1 MEQVSLSGMGSHSLL
16 EKKELEKGEKKLS
29 LLIIRCGIFCV
40 FDGGGATSARHNIFV
55 IKQFALARQHKFT
68 WVT

>member
-29 LLIIRCGIFCV
+29 LLIIRCGIFHV
-40 FDGGGATSARHNIFV
+40 FDGGGATSARHNILV
-55 IKQFALARQHKFT
+55 IKQFALAR
-68 WVT
+68 